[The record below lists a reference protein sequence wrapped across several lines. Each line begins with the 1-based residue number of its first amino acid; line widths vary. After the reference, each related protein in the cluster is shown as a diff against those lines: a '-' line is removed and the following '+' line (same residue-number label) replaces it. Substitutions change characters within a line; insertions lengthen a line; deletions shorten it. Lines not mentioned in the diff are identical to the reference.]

1 MRSEGLRKARPF
13 GSSALLPEDGL
24 REFLP
29 EPIRLVRIGR
39 LLEPT
44 RESKEALPFRLSC
57 LEASL
62 DEVHEDSVGAQLS
75 RLRNRAYSLRNDR
88 G

>member
-1 MRSEGLRKARPF
+1 MSGCPFSRKVFLLGDLPLLQAEQEVRSECLREGQTIGP
-13 GSSALLPEDGL
+13 SALLPEDDL

-44 RESKEALPFRLSC
+44 RES
-57 LEASL
+57 
-62 DEVHEDSVGAQLS
+62 
-75 RLRNRAYSLRNDR
+75 
-88 G
+88 